1 MAKQAEP
8 SHLPPPQV
16 PSSPLPSSSAPQ
28 HNTST
33 PSTPPQ
39 VTGSSRDWLG
49 HWAIARRA
57 AQVSVD
63 LLRLDVR
70 VGRGSEEES
79 TAEKSWR
86 GCMPVAAN
94 DSEAELGCVRPWPGR
109 LPTTSSSRNSRK
121 RRSTTGP
128 PTRAATGPSTA
139 TIRRTRRR
147 DACAVRRACVWDSG
161 MCVCGATC
169 ARHASSEAWCLT
181 ANFGPMLVFAIRTCS
196 VGDRIARWL
205 F

>member
-1 MAKQAEP
+1 MAKKAEP
-8 SHLPPPQV
+8 SHLLRFPAPHSLVLQ
-16 PSSPLPSSSAPQ
+16 LPS
-28 HNTST
+28 TT

-70 VGRGSEEES
+70 VGRGREHSREEL
-79 TAEKSWR
+79 AR
-86 GCMPVAAN
+86 MHAAVASN
-94 DSEAELGCVRPWPGR
+94 DSEAELGCVRPWPGP

-147 DACAVRRACVWDSG
+147 DACAVRRARVCVGGVRRD
-161 MCVCGATC
+161 VCAPC
-169 ARHASSEAWCLT
+169 EQ
-181 ANFGPMLVFAIRTCS
+181 
-196 VGDRIARWL
+196 
-205 F
+205 

>member
-70 VGRGSEEES
+70 VGRGREHSREELARMHAGGCERF
-79 TAEKSWR
+79 R
-86 GCMPVAAN
+86 GGAG
-94 DSEAELGCVRPWPGR
+94 L
-109 LPTTSSSRNSRK
+109 
-121 RRSTTGP
+121 
-128 PTRAATGPSTA
+128 RAAVA
-139 TIRRTRRR
+139 RTITNHKFLQKQSQEEVH
-147 DACAVRRACVWDSG
+147 DWSSDESSD
-161 MCVCGATC
+161 GA
-169 ARHASSEAWCLT
+169 EY
-181 ANFGPMLVFAIRTCS
+181 
-196 VGDRIARWL
+196 GDD
-205 F
+205 